1 MMNVQLKVV
10 IFRIESNSLCILMPD
25 NKLPSENLSETISL
39 DEQVEKMFQKNFG
52 FPLGKNYGEQLYTFS
67 NNKNGITV
75 AYYILLSECDK
86 ENAFTQ
92 NWKKTSSKHTEDL
105 EIITYAIQRL
115 RWKIEYTN
123 VIYSL
128 LPKTFTLSELQKTYE
143 IILGKKLDKR
153 NFRKKILSLKFLKTN
168 GEKRVINTRPALL
181 YTFTKR
187 TPQLVKVFS

>member
-1 MMNVQLKVV
+1 MMNLQITVV
-10 IFRIESNSLCILMPD
+10 VFRINNNSLCIFMKD
-25 NKLPSENLSETISL
+25 NHLPFENISESTTLE
-39 DEQVEKMFQKNFG
+39 EQVKVLF
-52 FPLGKNYGEQLYTFS
+52 GKNLGFSIDKNYVEQLYTFS
-67 NNKNGITV
+67 NKSKVISIV
-75 AYYILLSECDK
+75 YYVLLSECEK
-86 ENAFTQ
+86 EKVEEIH
-92 NWKKTSSKHTEDL
+92 WKKVTNKQSVDQ
-105 EIITYAIQRL
+105 EIISYALQRL

-153 NFRKKILSLKFLKTN
+153 NFRKKIMSLKFLKAT
-168 GEKRVINTRPALL
+168 GEKRVINARPALL